1 MRSQKCPPGCGK
13 VAVFAHVRFGLEV
26 NRGDVDVELG
36 QGVPFGGTD
45 GAEKLFVVGH
55 IISCQM
61 GAKLEAVAENFLAD
75 VTFPAASAS
84 IL

>member
-1 MRSQKCPPGCGK
+1 M
-13 VAVFAHVRFGLEV
+13 
-26 NRGDVDVELG
+26 DIELG

-61 GAKLEAVAENFLAD
+61 GAKLEAVAENFLTD
-75 VTFPAASAS
+75 VTFPTAGAS